1 MRETFLLDSVVI
13 LPRGPEHSSDDF
25 RSINQSRLF
34 SLLPACCHFLF
45 SLISEM
51 ALYRT
56 PWRLQL
62 TNPPSL

>member
-1 MRETFLLDSVVI
+1 MEEGLLLVPVVI
-13 LPRGPEHSSDDF
+13 LPRGPEHSSDEL

-34 SLLPACCHFLF
+34 SLLRACCHFLF
-45 SLISEM
+45 SLISET

-56 PWRLQL
+56 PQRLAL